1 MLNYPDFRAFERSYQ
16 LMTQVSG
23 RAGRKNKQGL
33 VVLQTSNPKHP
44 VIMDV
49 INHNFSNHY
58 NGQLE
63 ERQLFKYPPYYRLI
77 NITVKHKDQG
87 VTNKASHLLAEQLR
101 VIFGS
106 RVLGPQAPVINRI
119 QNLFIKKILIKL
131 EKKASPAKVKHLMR
145 EAIFSLQAQQEFRY
159 VTFQIDVDPA

>member
-1 MLNYPDFRAFERSYQ
+1 

-49 INHNFSNHY
+49 INHNFINHY

-63 ERQLFKYPPYYRLI
+63 ERNMFKYPPFYRLI
-77 NITVKHKDQG
+77 YITIKHKDQQ
-87 VTNKASHLLAEQLR
+87 VTNKAAHLLARQLA

-131 EKKASPAKVKHLMR
+131 EKKASPNKVKDLMR
-145 EAIFSLQAQQEFRY
+145 ESIFSLQAQQEFRY
-159 VTFQIDVDPA
+159 VTFQIDVDPM

>member
-1 MLNYPDFRAFERSYQ
+1 
-16 LMTQVSG
+16 
-23 RAGRKNKQGL
+23 
-33 VVLQTSNPKHP
+33 
-44 VIMDV
+44 MDV

-77 NITVKHKDQG
+77 NITVKHKAQG